1 MQIYAHTDIYIYI
14 YIYIHA
20 FIEYL
25 PTYLPFYLGYLPACM
40 HACIHTYTCT
50 HLYMVRE
57 REREG
62 ERTTQRERDIYIYL
76 SIIYT
81 YIQITM
87 VLSSMPPLFWAPYL
101 GSDKKLKDYFERLF
115 PDGTI
120 ERVYIVPG
128 RRGTRVNLPFG
139 SYGGT
144 RGYLGEQRLPSS
156 TKSPIFLLLVSFIMC
171 SSVCYSCNAFFLQL
185 TNPNPTTK
193 PSRNLLKSGRKHR
206 ICFDVFILSWMFRFM
221 ICSVIFH
228 L

>member
-1 MQIYAHTDIYIYI
+1 
-14 YIYIHA
+14 
-20 FIEYL
+20 
-25 PTYLPFYLGYLPACM
+25 
-40 HACIHTYTCT
+40 
-50 HLYMVRE
+50 
-57 REREG
+57 
-62 ERTTQRERDIYIYL
+62 
-76 SIIYT
+76 
-81 YIQITM
+81 M

-206 ICFDVFILSWMFRFM
+206 ICFDVFILS
-221 ICSVIFH
+221 
-228 L
+228 

>member
-1 MQIYAHTDIYIYI
+1 MQIYAHTDIYI

-25 PTYLPFYLGYLPACM
+25 PTYLSTWVTYL
-40 HACIHTYTCT
+40 HACTHAYIHTHAHICT
-50 HLYMVRE
+50 WWEKERGRE
-57 REREG
+57 RERH
-62 ERTTQRERDIYIYL
+62 RERERYIYISL
-76 SIIYT
+76 SYIYI

-144 RGYLGEQRLPSS
+144 RGYLGEQWLPSS

-206 ICFDVFILSWMFRFM
+206 ICFDVFILSWIFRFI

>member
-1 MQIYAHTDIYIYI
+1 MHRQTYIHI

-20 FIEYL
+20 FIEYP

-50 HLYMVRE
+50 PLYMVRE

-62 ERTTQRERDIYIYL
+62 ERTTHREREIYIYIYL